1 MRRIGTNP
9 VIRVLSVES
18 EPRPARRSAS
28 PSLRTKASARTGAFG
43 VPGVLQA
50 GGGPRTGGR
59 PLPGDGP
66 PAGTGP
72 HGRHSV
78 HRAHSRYGDKPAWY
92 LPLALAV
99 DLLGIGLPV
108 LLVLRHAGQ
117 PHPLACAVVAGG
129 SWAAV
134 RAARRRY
141 AADVLGEGGGVL
153 SVFADWLV
161 LLGVLAVLRTA
172 FGEIVRPALA
182 LVALAAA
189 PLLTLAGRKGTHHHL
204 IAARKAAQSVRRVLV
219 IGEPSTADH
228 VVGHLAARTE
238 HAYVVVGVVPVGNA
252 KLQCGAPV
260 PARLGPVTPANLTE
274 DAAAVL
280 AAAREQHAELVLVA
294 PGPRLTAE
302 RIRRLSWA
310 LHDAGLPLAVLS
322 GLVDVAVRRVQ
333 VDAPAGLTMLHIAPP
348 LRRGVQVG
356 LKSTLD
362 RTGAALGL
370 LLLAPLFGVVALAIR
385 ATSPGPVFHRQ
396 TRYGQDCTP
405 FTMWKFR
412 TMVADAEARR
422 AELELTGAN
431 ENDGLMF
438 KMRRD
443 PRVTSVGRL
452 LRRCSL
458 DELPQLVNVLR
469 GDMSLVGPRPPLP
482 DEVARYDEVALRRLA
497 VKPGITG
504 LWQVSGRSDLS
515 WDETVALDLRYVDNW
530 SFTGDVDVMA
540 RTVRA
545 VVDGRGAY

>member
-9 VIRVLSVES
+9 DIRVIPVES
-18 EPRPARRSAS
+18 EPRPARGTT
-28 PSLRTKASARTGAFG
+28 PRTIRTRASARTGAFG
-43 VPGVLQA
+43 VPGAL
-50 GGGPRTGGR
+50 R
-59 PLPGDGP
+59 P
-66 PAGTGP
+66 
-72 HGRHSV
+72 RHSV

-99 DLLGIGLPV
+99 DMLGVALPV
-108 LLVLRHAGQ
+108 LLVLQNAGQ
-117 PHPLACAVVAGG
+117 PHPMACALVAAGG
-129 SWAAV
+129 WSAV
-134 RAARRRY
+134 RALRGRY

-153 SVFADWLV
+153 AVLGDWLV

-172 FGEIVRPALA
+172 FGEIARPVLA

-189 PLLTLAGRKGTHHHL
+189 PLVTLAGRKGTHHHL
-204 IAARKAAQSVRRVLV
+204 IAARKAARSVSRVLV

-252 KLQCGAPV
+252 RLQCGVPV
-260 PARLGPVTPANLTE
+260 AARLGPVAPAGLAE

-280 AAAREQHAELVLVA
+280 RAAREQDAELVLVA

-322 GLVDVAVRRVQ
+322 GVVDVAVRRVQ

-348 LRRGVQVG
+348 LRRGPQVG
-356 LKSTLD
+356 LKSALD

-370 LLLAPLFGVVALAIR
+370 LLLAPLFGAVAVAIK

-396 TRYGQDCTP
+396 TRHGQNCAP

-422 AELELTGAN
+422 AELEHTGAN

-443 PRVTSVGRL
+443 PRVTPVGRL

-482 DEVARYDEVALRRLA
+482 DEVARYDEVELRRLA

-530 SFTGDVDVMA
+530 SLTGDVDVMA